1 MIVFV
6 YVFFSRS
13 FILISEKEA
22 ATMSCYPIQL
32 PTMMAESKAVGCT
45 LKFKVTTKGLWNVK
59 SSEGADG
66 HGDRVCVGGSKHPQ
80 ANVLVKTSM
89 PVNSGK
95 RRPEVCLDGERSKK
109 QKTDLLKEKSCD
121 GTAGQRLRFFVGGS
135 KSSEERTSVK
145 PSMTVNSEK
154 QRPENSWKK
163 QKMDRNLKLECS
175 KILKELMSH
184 SLGWVFSEPVD
195 PVKLQIPDY
204 LEIIK
209 NPMDLG
215 TIKRKLEANTYFD
228 AKEFADDV
236 KLTFENAKTY
246 NPPSHDVHRWAE
258 MLDAHFSR
266 RWKLLDNRLK
276 LAHKNDAG
284 VNFGHHTGRNG
295 QDMKPVGL
303 TKAPM
308 PDKLGH
314 SRRISLEESQKSRP
328 GQMQVSIA
336 SFAEHI
342 HF

>member
-1 MIVFV
+1 M
-6 YVFFSRS
+6 
-13 FILISEKEA
+13 ISEKEA
-22 ATMSCYPIQL
+22 GTMSCYPIQV
-32 PTMMAESKAVGCT
+32 PTMMAENKAVGCS
-45 LKFKVTTKGLWNVK
+45 LKFKVTTKGLWNIK

-80 ANVLVKTSM
+80 ANGSVKTSM

-95 RRPEVCLDGERSKK
+95 RRPEACLDGQRSKK
-109 QKTDLLKEKSCD
+109 HKTDLLKEKSCE
-121 GTAGQRLRFFVGGS
+121 GTEGKKLRIFVGAS
-135 KSSEERTSVK
+135 KPSEERTPVK
-145 PSMTVNSEK
+145 PSMAVNSDK
-154 QRPENSWKK
+154 QRPEISWKK
-163 QKMDRNLKLECS
+163 QKMDRSLKLECS

-195 PVKLQIPDY
+195 PVKLRIPDY

-209 NPMDLG
+209 HPMDLG
-215 TIKRKLEANTYFD
+215 TIKRKLEGNMYFD

-236 KLTFENAKTY
+236 KLTFDNAKLY

-276 LAHKNDAG
+276 LAHKKDAG
-284 VNFGHHTGRNG
+284 VNFDHHTGRND

-314 SRRISLEESQKSRP
+314 SKHISLEESHKCRP
-328 GQMQVSIA
+328 GQMHVSS
-336 SFAEHI
+336 SFLC
-342 HF
+342 